1 MMLQKIQNCIKEQ
14 RLMRSLG
21 EKGQGI
27 VEYALILAFVV
38 VIAMALTNSG
48 GLQDKIKSVFSNVGS
63 EIDKANTTTT
73 TNSST
78 TGG

>member
-1 MMLQKIQNCIKEQ
+1 MAMRAIQKYVKEHVQN
-14 RLMRSLG
+14 

-48 GLQDKIKSVFSNVGS
+48 GLQEKIKSVFTSVGN
-63 EIDKANTTTT
+63 EVDKANNS
-73 TNSST
+73 TNPSK
-78 TGG
+78 

>member
-1 MMLQKIQNCIKEQ
+1 MMLQKIRECVEER

-48 GLQDKIKSVFSNVGS
+48 GLQDKIKAVFTSVGNEV
-63 EIDKANTTTT
+63 DKAGSNTSNAP
-73 TNSST
+73 TNP
-78 TGG
+78 

>member
-1 MMLQKIQNCIKEQ
+1 MMLQKIRECVEER

-48 GLQDKIKSVFSNVGS
+48 GLQDKIKAVFTSVGDEV
-63 EIDKANTTTT
+63 DKAGSTT
-73 TNSST
+73 TNNNK
-78 TGG
+78 